1 LGLLS
6 DLGSGPVG
14 LDSSIFI
21 YYIEENPRYLPLIDP
36 IFEAIADGQ
45 LRAVTSSL
53 SLLET
58 LVIPLRAGNEVLARQ
73 YERFLTR
80 SEGVLL
86 VPIDLGFL
94 RATAH
99 VRATTPLKAPDALQ
113 ITSALSAGCQSF
125 LTNDHRIPSLPG
137 LRVFQLERYLEPA
150 GNTSVNP

>member
-1 LGLLS
+1 MGLLS
-6 DLGSGPVG
+6 DIGSGPIA
-14 LDSSIFI
+14 LDSSIFV
-21 YYIEENPRYLPLIDP
+21 YYIEEDPRYLPLIDP
-36 IFEAIADGQ
+36 IFDAVAEGH
-45 LRAVTSSL
+45 LKVVTSSL

-80 SEGVLL
+80 SDGVLL

-99 VRATTPLKAPDALQ
+99 VRATTRLKTPDALQ
-113 ITSALSAGCQSF
+113 VTSALSAGCQSF

-137 LRVFQLERYLEPA
+137 LRVLQLDEYLEP
-150 GNTSVNP
+150 